1 MTIQLQPRGISG
13 RWGVRTAGWTGGR
26 LLLVLGAAVLPVFAA
41 GAQGATKTQDSVSTG
56 TQPVT
61 LSEAI
66 RLAQQNSPASVAARG
81 SVESGKVAVRTAY
94 GAFLP
99 SITASFGAGR
109 QFTGAGSLTRV
120 NSAGETVT
128 IAGDK
133 WNYNNSLGFSAQL
146 FNFQNIPNLQAAK
159 AEAAAATQAEVTQSF
174 TIALNVE
181 QQFYASLSALE
192 SEQAARTQLA
202 QAVQQLDAS
211 RRRVVAGAATASDS
225 LTAVVQIANAQLALR
240 SAQNAR
246 RDANATLTR
255 LVGSSVPL
263 SAALNDPEVT
273 ARDTVQI
280 DSAAVVARA
289 EAAPNIAQDV
299 YLLAAAEQRRKA
311 ARAAYL
317 PTLSANYSRGG
328 SGAGAYGLGNNPFI
342 YTGQLNFSL
351 SIPIFNGFQ
360 REGQLA
366 NAAINQANAAATLR
380 DAKLAAQQLSVQFI
394 DALRL
399 GQEQILVQTASI
411 AAATENLRVVQQRYN
426 LGLSTI
432 VDLLTAQTTLNQA
445 QANLIAARN
454 TVRLATAQIEALI
467 GQPLVTVTTGSNGV
481 TR

>member
-1 MTIQLQPRGISG
+1 
-13 RWGVRTAGWTGGR
+13 
-26 LLLVLGAAVLPVFAA
+26 
-41 GAQGATKTQDSVSTG
+41 

-66 RLAQQNSPASVAARG
+66 RLARQNSPASVAARG

-128 IAGDK
+128 IAGDR
-133 WNYNNSLGFSAQL
+133 WNYSNSLGFNAQL
-146 FNFQNIPNLQAAK
+146 FNFGNFPNLKAAK
-159 AEAAAATQAEVTQSF
+159 AEAAAATQAAVTQSF
-174 TIALNVE
+174 TVALNVE

-192 SEQAARTQLA
+192 SEDAARTQLA

-240 SAQNAR
+240 TAQNA
-246 RDANATLTR
+246 
-255 LVGSSVPL
+255 
-263 SAALNDPEVT
+263 

-317 PTLSANYSRGG
+317 PTISANYSRGG
-328 SGAGAYGLGNNPFI
+328 SGAGVYGLGNNPFI

-411 AAATENLRVVQQRYN
+411 AAATENVRVVQQRYN